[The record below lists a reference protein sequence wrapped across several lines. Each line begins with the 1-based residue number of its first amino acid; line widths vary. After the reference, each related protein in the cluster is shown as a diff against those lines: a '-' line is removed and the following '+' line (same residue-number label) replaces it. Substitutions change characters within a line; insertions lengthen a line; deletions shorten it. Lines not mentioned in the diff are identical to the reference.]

1 MARIVVMG
9 GDGIG
14 LEVVDAGCSVLDRV
28 TGRMGPDLTSEHH
41 LLHGACRDVHGEW
54 VFGGLDTTDNATASN

>member
-14 LEVVDAGCSVLDRV
+14 LEVVDAACTVPDRAAGRLVLDLGVPTMLAGAPDR
-28 TGRMGPDLTSEHH
+28 TRTCAHGSGGRCSI
-41 LLHGACRDVHGEW
+41 R
-54 VFGGLDTTDNATASN
+54 